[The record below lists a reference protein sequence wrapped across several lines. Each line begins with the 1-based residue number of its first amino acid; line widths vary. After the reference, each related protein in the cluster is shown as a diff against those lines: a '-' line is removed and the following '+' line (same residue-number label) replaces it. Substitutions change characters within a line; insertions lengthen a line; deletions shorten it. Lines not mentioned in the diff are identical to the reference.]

1 MSGEIVRDALRDHFE
16 AVCREELERLRRK
29 LVGLSDTERE
39 SAETIIADVISALTR
54 APSQVLVEKPHPA
67 TLDAVVRLFALE
79 RPAASLTDA
88 ATGSIEGACHNL
100 PRRLATH
107 NPGPRSRAGCCLIS

>member
-1 MSGEIVRDALRDHFE
+1 MSGVMVRNALQEHFE

-54 APSQVLVEKPHPA
+54 APSQVLVDTPHPA
-67 TLDAVVRLFALE
+67 TLDAVVQLFGLHA
-79 RPAASLTDA
+79 
-88 ATGSIEGACHNL
+88 
-100 PRRLATH
+100 
-107 NPGPRSRAGCCLIS
+107 

>member
-1 MSGEIVRDALRDHFE
+1 MSGVMVRDALREHFD

-54 APSQVLVEKPHPA
+54 APSQVLVDTPHPA
-67 TLDAVVRLFALE
+67 TIDAVVHLFALQ
-79 RPAASLTDA
+79 
-88 ATGSIEGACHNL
+88 G
-100 PRRLATH
+100 
-107 NPGPRSRAGCCLIS
+107 